1 MGKFK
6 MLDFL
11 KNHAYSIG
19 VDISDDGLKLVQLK
33 DNGNGISLVAG
44 SSENLPKN
52 VEAGSSKW
60 QRWAINTLRK
70 LTSNG
75 GFHGKEVIAAMPTS
89 ELFIDYVKMP
99 KIENHKLED
108 AVFSKIKQKLPFE
121 PVKENIMTQYIPM
134 ENDNL
139 LVIAAERKIIDRHLA
154 IYEEAGLSI
163 KSIGVWPTAM
173 ANCYIRFFGRRRSDH
188 DSIVMLICIETNYT
202 NVVMCRHK
210 NLLFARSI
218 SIGLSQLDKEK
229 TLNRLIL
236 ELTACRRQFT
246 SMYQKANIE
255 RLIFLSSNTVD
266 REICTEIA
274 KQLEMPAQ
282 VGDCLAATEITNPSR
297 LDTES
302 EGDKNSSG
310 KPIDRRN
317 CQVNWT
323 IPFGL
328 SLS

>member
-1 MGKFK
+1 
-6 MLDFL
+6 
-11 KNHAYSIG
+11 
-19 VDISDDGLKLVQLK
+19 
-33 DNGNGISLVAG
+33 
-44 SSENLPKN
+44 
-52 VEAGSSKW
+52 
-60 QRWAINTLRK
+60 
-70 LTSNG
+70 
-75 GFHGKEVIAAMPTS
+75 MPTS

-255 RLIFLSSNTVD
+255 RLIFLSGNTVD

>member
-60 QRWAINTLRK
+60 QRWAINALRK

-75 GFHGKEVIAAMPTS
+75 DFQGKEVIAAMPTS

-108 AVFSKIKQKLPFE
+108 TVFSKIKQKLPFE
-121 PVKENIMTQYIPM
+121 PVKENIMMQYIPM

-163 KSIGVWPTAM
+163 KSIGVWPMAM
-173 ANCYIRFFGRRRSDH
+173 ANCYTKFFGRRKSDH
-188 DSIVMLICIETNYT
+188 DSIVMLVCIETNYT

-218 SIGLSQLDKEK
+218 SIGLSQLDNKK

-236 ELTACRRQFT
+236 ELTACRRQFA

-255 RLIFLSSNTVD
+255 RLIFLSGNTVD
-266 REICTEIA
+266 REICMDIA

-282 VGDCLAATEITNPSR
+282 VGDCLAATEITNPNQ

-302 EGDKNSSG
+302 KGDKNSSG
-310 KPIDRRN
+310 KSIDRRN
-317 CQVNWT
+317 CRVNWT
-323 IPFGL
+323 ISFGL